1 MLKRKLVGLLFSL
14 FAIAAIAQDS
24 YDTSIL
30 LHEISIN
37 SYRFEQFSEG
47 SKQQKID
54 SSSKA
59 NHVASTVAEALN
71 SLTTLYL
78 KSYGVSGNTS
88 ISLRGT
94 STAHTAILWN
104 GINLQD
110 PMNGGTNL
118 ELIPLQS
125 IDQIE
130 VQYGGSGALYGSGA
144 IGGAI
149 LMQSKAQFQT
159 GLKTAINIG
168 VGSFG
173 SYFGQASIQKGG
185 KKAAASLR
193 VFYRQAENDF
203 PFTNTQQFGHPE
215 MTQANAAVEYFG
227 LSQDNQFLLTE
238 NQKINTH
245 LWLQKSTRELPP
257 NMTILVS
264 KQLQTDEA
272 LRFSTDYTLSKSKLD
287 FMARIGLL
295 SSKLNYND
303 SLSGIY
309 AEHLSRSA
317 ILETEVN
324 YKTKS
329 NHILNF
335 SIHERIDWGESDN
348 YAKISSRNN
357 LAFLLNYKLWNS
369 SKTLQVSTSI
379 RQEIIDKSLSQP
391 NPTLGL
397 TYKVGEFLQLS
408 GKISRNYRQPTFN
421 DLFWQGG
428 FAQGNPDLLPE
439 SAWAQDIGVSFQKTS
454 DDINFSLSLSAFNS
468 YIKELILWS
477 PAKEIWSPV
486 EEIWIPIEGKWT
498 PQNKKEV
505 WSRGIETD
513 IKLGTTTR
521 NVKMNIEIHHSF
533 NPSTLEKKADNE
545 TDAIL
550 GKQLIYTPKHQAK
563 ALLSLQHHLGNL
575 TIEQQYVGK
584 RFTTTDNLSWLDAYP
599 LTNLILSTSI
609 KNKKQKWGFNF
620 RLNNVFNQEYQ
631 SMENYAL
638 PGRNYQIS
646 IHYNFN

>member
-1 MLKRKLVGLLFSL
+1 MFICL
-14 FAIAAIAQDS
+14 FATAAIAQDS
-24 YDTSIL
+24 YDTSVL

-47 SKQQKID
+47 SKHQKID
-54 SSSKA
+54 STSKA
-59 NHVASTVAEALN
+59 NHMSSTVAEALN

-94 STAHTAILWN
+94 SSAHTAILWN

-110 PMNGGTNL
+110 PLNGGTNL
-118 ELIPLQS
+118 ELIPLQA
-125 IDQIE
+125 IDEIE

-159 GLKTAINIG
+159 GLKTSVNVG
-168 VGSFG
+168 MGSFE

-193 VFYRQAENDF
+193 IFYRQAKNDF
-203 PFTNTQQFGHPE
+203 SFINTEQFGHPE
-215 MTQANAAVEYFG
+215 MTETNAAVEYFG
-227 LSQDNQFLLTE
+227 ITQDSRFLLAE
-238 NQKINTH
+238 NQQINTH

-264 KQLQTDEA
+264 KQLQTDEG
-272 LRFSTDYTLSKSKLD
+272 LRFSSDYTLSKSKYDL
-287 FMARIGLL
+287 MARVGLL
-295 SSKLNYND
+295 SSKLIYDD

-317 ILETEVN
+317 ILEAEINAKIRT
-324 YKTKS
+324 
-329 NHILNF
+329 NHVLNF
-335 SIHERIDWGESDN
+335 GIHERVDWGESDN
-348 YAKISSRNN
+348 YAQISHRNN
-357 LAFLLNYKLWNS
+357 LAFLLSYKLWNP
-369 SKTLQVSTSI
+369 SKTLEVSTSI
-379 RQEIIDKSLSQP
+379 RQEIIDESWSQP
-391 NPTLGL
+391 TPALGF
-397 TYKVGEFLQLS
+397 TYELGKHFQLS
-408 GKISRNYRQPTFN
+408 GKISRNYREPTFN

-439 SAWAQDIGVSFQKTS
+439 SAWAQDIGASFQKTS
-454 DDINFSLSLSAFNS
+454 DKINFSLSLSAFNS
-468 YIKELILWS
+468 YIKELILWI
-477 PAKEIWSPV
+477 PTEGIWSPV
-486 EEIWIPIEGKWT
+486 N
-498 PQNKKEV
+498 QKEV

-513 IKLGTTTR
+513 IKLGKTTR
-521 NVKMNIEIHHSF
+521 NVKMNFEIHYSF

-550 GKQLIYTPKHQAK
+550 KKQLIYTPKHQAK
-563 ALLSLQHHLGNL
+563 ALFSLQHSLGSL
-575 TIEQQYVGK
+575 TIEQLFVGK
-584 RFTTTDNLSWLDAYP
+584 RYTVTDNTSWLDAYP
-599 LTNLILSTSI
+599 LTNFIIRSSFKKEKQNLGLS
-609 KNKKQKWGFNF
+609 F

-646 IHYNFN
+646 VHYNFN